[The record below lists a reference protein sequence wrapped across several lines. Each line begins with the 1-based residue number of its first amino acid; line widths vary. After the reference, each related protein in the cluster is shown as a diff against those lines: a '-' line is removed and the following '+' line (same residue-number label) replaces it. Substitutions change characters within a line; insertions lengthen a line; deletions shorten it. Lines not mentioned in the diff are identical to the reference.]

1 MPVTQP
7 DRLNGAD
14 RIVLPS
20 ATSLLM
26 CRKSLLLVLG
36 LWLFGSL
43 NIQSFG
49 QSITAGDVAGTV
61 TDASGG
67 AVPNASVTLTNVNT
81 NVAQKGT
88 TNAEGS
94 FRFAFIP
101 PGTYQIDVMAN
112 GFQPQQRTGVNVS
125 AGQPATVNVQLA
137 VASTSTT
144 VNVVEGASQIDTDN
158 ADVGVT
164 IGQEALENLPNP
176 GGDMTYFAQTAPGV
190 VMNTDGGNGN
200 FSALGMP
207 GTSNLFTINGM
218 NDNDP
223 FFNVNNSG
231 ASNLMLGAND
241 IQEANVINNAYSGQY
256 GQFAGSQVAYI
267 TKSGTN
273 QFHGNADL

>member
-112 GFQPQQRTGVNVS
+112 GFQPQQRTGKCQRGATCDGERPIGRRQYVND
-125 AGQPATVNVQLA
+125 G
-137 VASTSTT
+137 
-144 VNVVEGASQIDTDN
+144 ERG
-158 ADVGVT
+158 GRR
-164 IGQEALENLPNP
+164 LP
-176 GGDMTYFAQTAPGV
+176 DRYR
-190 VMNTDGGNGN
+190 
-200 FSALGMP
+200 
-207 GTSNLFTINGM
+207 
-218 NDNDP
+218 
-223 FFNVNNSG
+223 
-231 ASNLMLGAND
+231 
-241 IQEANVINNAYSGQY
+241 
-256 GQFAGSQVAYI
+256 
-267 TKSGTN
+267 
-273 QFHGNADL
+273 